1 VPWQAVSDFAMSK
14 YAFAIEVGVKI
25 AEARRAKGLTQKEV
39 ADHLGF
45 RNHTSVASWESG
57 RYTISLHDA
66 VLLCEYLDVTVPWLV
81 SETVR
86 LVKRGEND

>member
-1 VPWQAVSDFAMSK
+1 MSK